1 MVYSKVCIPSVD
13 LLQKMAQLLFNVIIS
28 NRTFNNIIADFI
40 ILPRVENG
48 ENTIYKGF
56 LIRNEN
62 AALKLLELS
71 T

>member
-1 MVYSKVCIPSVD
+1 
-13 LLQKMAQLLFNVIIS
+13 MAELLFNIMYIIS
-28 NRTFNNIIADFI
+28 IRAFNNTIADFT
-40 ILPRVENG
+40 ILPHVEYG
-48 ENTIYKGF
+48 KKKKKFFSSTFDCFYTIYKGF